1 MDTLCRRL
9 EDLTGQLTQS
19 INALNQP
26 PATRA
31 QDTANEDLLQAA
43 QVLKSMP
50 GLKGSFHGHDQ
61 ASAGSRPESRPAGVP
76 NGHVPRNPATTP
88 HHHGKGGHTDSA
100 DEEDDLES
108 DLDSRDSM
116 SGRGDDGETNRA
128 GAMVR
133 DSYGHL
139 RCVTHAR
146 QHITGE
152 CALMFP

>member
-19 INALNQP
+19 INSLNQP
-26 PATRA
+26 SATRA

-50 GLKGSFHGHDQ
+50 GLRNSFHDHGQ
-61 ASAGSRPESRPAGVP
+61 TSAGSHPESKQAGVS
-76 NGHVPRNPATTP
+76 NGHGPRNPATAP
-88 HHHGKGGHTDSA
+88 YSHGKGGYVDSA
-100 DEEDDLES
+100 DEDDDLES
-108 DLDSRDSM
+108 DLESHDSM
-116 SGRGDDGETNRA
+116 SGREDDRETNRA

-139 RCVTHAR
+139 R
-146 QHITGE
+146 
-152 CALMFP
+152 